1 MPSDLVGWAGFEP
14 ATSASRTGLQSR
26 EQVVY
31 GLRSTGW
38 RCLEPI
44 LRLVW
49 RKDGGSPAPRVTDS
63 PYVASILTST
73 HHETAKPEIKATVSG
88 GGTVLPEGASNAYPM
103 RFGTGHVQVLK
114 TVRQLVQG
122 VPSEGAA
129 ATAGARNVDSGV
141 GLRSHRGLTTEG

>member
-1 MPSDLVGWAGFEP
+1 MSARALAPRGDPVKLTYRLPYGGTTSDAETDIASDLVGWAGFEP
-14 ATSASRTGLQSR
+14 ATSASRTGLQPC

-49 RKDGGSPAPRVTDS
+49 RKDGGSPARRVTDS

-73 HHETAKPEIKATVSG
+73 HHETAKPEIKVTVSG
-88 GGTVLPEGASNAYPM
+88 GGAVLPEGAS
-103 RFGTGHVQVLK
+103 RTI
-114 TVRQLVQG
+114 
-122 VPSEGAA
+122 E
-129 ATAGARNVDSGV
+129 
-141 GLRSHRGLTTEG
+141 